1 MGWLLVLF
9 DLPTDT
15 KTERR
20 EATRFRNS
28 LLDLG
33 YLMVQYSVYA
43 RCAITLEK
51 KATHLKQLKTI
62 APATGNVQCI
72 FITDAQWEKSI
83 TISCTEV
90 KAKRQITKE
99 VKVGEQLQFW

>member
-15 KTERR
+15 KSERR

-33 YLMVQYSVYA
+33 YLMLQYSVYA
-43 RCAITLEK
+43 RCAVTMERK
-51 KATHLKQLKTI
+51 EFHVKQLKTV
-62 APATGNVQCI
+62 APETGNVQCV
-72 FITDAQWEKSI
+72 FITDAQWEKTI
-83 TISCTEV
+83 TISCTET

-99 VKVGEQLQFW
+99 AKIGEQLQFW

>member
-20 EATRFRNS
+20 EAARFRKG

-33 YLMVQYSVYA
+33 YLMLQYSVYA
-43 RCAITLEK
+43 RCAVSAEGK
-51 KATHLKQLKTI
+51 KAHLIRLKHI
-62 APATGNVQCI
+62 APTTGNVKCF
-72 FITDAQWEKSI
+72 FITDTQWSKAV
-83 TISCTEV
+83 TICHRYPQTQ
-90 KAKRQITKE
+90 RQLDTDTKI
-99 VKVGEQLQFW
+99 GEQLQFW